1 MHYTHGG
8 YNQEVDH
15 GPDQEKWFEFVEA
28 PAFSRYR
35 EDYLDDDEFSALELY
50 LAKNPEAGTQVPG
63 AGGIRKLRWK
73 DARRGKGKRGGL
85 RIIFYTFLSD
95 EEIWLMTLYDK
106 DEADDLTK
114 EQRDQLKTA
123 FEAERASRKLP
134 KATQSQAQ
142 GQDQSRKRRGK

>member
-1 MHYTHGG
+1 MA
-8 YNQEVDH
+8 DH
-15 GPDQEKWFEFVEA
+15 QADQEKWFEFVEA

-35 EDYLDDDEFSALELY
+35 EDYLDDDEFSELELY
-50 LAKNPEAGTQVPG
+50 LAKNPEAGTPVPG

-85 RIIFYTFLSD
+85 RVIFYTFLSD

-123 FEAERASRKLP
+123 FERERASRKTA
-134 KATQSQAQ
+134 KEGQSQSQ
-142 GQDQSRKRRGK
+142 GRKRRGK